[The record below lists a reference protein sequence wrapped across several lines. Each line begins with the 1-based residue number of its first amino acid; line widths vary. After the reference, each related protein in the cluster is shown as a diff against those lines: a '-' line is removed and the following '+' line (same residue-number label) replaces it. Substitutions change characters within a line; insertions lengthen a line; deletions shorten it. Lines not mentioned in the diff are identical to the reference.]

1 MNDTHPKIAG
11 LQLELMRAASPQQR
25 LALMNAYS
33 SELIA
38 LSRRTIAAQIPD
50 ALEAKLEWVRV
61 HYGPE
66 LADRLR
72 KHCHA
77 TA

>member
-1 MNDTHPKIAG
+1 MNDTHPKIAA
-11 LQLELMRAASPQQR
+11 LQLELMRAASSAQR

-38 LSRRTIAAQIPD
+38 LSKRTIAARIPD
-50 ALEAKLEWVRV
+50 VLEANLEWVRV

-72 KHCHA
+72 KHCYA